1 MPHRHRFNS
10 ARPQNR
16 SSTQTPCT
24 APHLT
29 CSRRQTQPTLPRQH
43 KASTKPL
50 HAHFATAKLTSLLPG
65 VPPLF
70 DENEAELLEISLA
83 SGSVLIRPWGPK
95 RHPAAHSQFSPSD
108 TRAATDPTKGRRA
121 AGRRL
126 GPHERPSTIPG
137 ACHISKSRAARS
149 DRWLRP

>member
-95 RHPAAHSQFSPSD
+95 RHPAAHAQFSPS
-108 TRAATDPTKGRRA
+108 RARGRATPHKRSARGRVDA
-121 AGRRL
+121 KD
-126 GPHERPSTIPG
+126 
-137 ACHISKSRAARS
+137 ISKSWTARS
-149 DRWLRP
+149 GRWLRR